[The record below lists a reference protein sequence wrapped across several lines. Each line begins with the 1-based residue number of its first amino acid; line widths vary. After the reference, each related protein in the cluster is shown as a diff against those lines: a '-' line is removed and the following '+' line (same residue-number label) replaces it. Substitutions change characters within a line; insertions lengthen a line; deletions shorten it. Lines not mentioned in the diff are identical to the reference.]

1 MGGGSSEQTERLRE
15 AFMDYQ
21 GVSPLS
27 GLQEASPC
35 LEKMCIL
42 RAKCAKFQALFWSK
56 FTEMYDFLWS
66 QGGTIN
72 AQFQSLFGQNWYG
85 YDFGGCKG

>member
-1 MGGGSSEQTERLRE
+1 MAYGLNVSSCYPLWMCSIGLGGFSTWGGVQASRPSACARRSRL
-15 AFMDYQ
+15 Q
-21 GVSPLS
+21 GAP
-27 GLQEASPC
+27 PC

-66 QGGTIN
+66 QGEP
-72 AQFQSLFGQNWYG
+72 
-85 YDFGGCKG
+85 